1 MQYLLAQIL
10 KTLFGENM
18 EELECWVWPYRST
31 DDVEGE
37 KYSRETL
44 HMLVI
49 WQPVQ
54 LIQNFDGDI
63 SHCKSFTVRIFLHVC
78 DYPFKT

>member
-1 MQYLLAQIL
+1 
-10 KTLFGENM
+10 M
-18 EELECWVWPYRST
+18 EALVCWVCPYPNT

-54 LIQNFDGDI
+54 LIQNCDDDI
-63 SHCKSFTVRIFLHVC
+63 SHCDDDISHC
-78 DYPFKT
+78 DDITL